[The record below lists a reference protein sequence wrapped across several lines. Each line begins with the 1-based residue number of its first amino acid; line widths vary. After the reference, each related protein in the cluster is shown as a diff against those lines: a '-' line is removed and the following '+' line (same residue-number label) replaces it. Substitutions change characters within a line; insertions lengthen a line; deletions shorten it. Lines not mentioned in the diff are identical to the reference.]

1 MKTFNTIKFAAIAA
15 FAFASVSASAKSDA
29 KVYVNN
35 FHKNNMAVVSVNSNS
50 DNNAITF
57 MEVTNEAGNTVYVS
71 KRVAPVKAA
80 QYLLDIAKLEDGA
93 YTVNFSF
100 RRGLT
105 VSKTFVVVNG
115 KVVR

>member
-1 MKTFNTIKFAAIAA
+1 MKTFNTIKVAALAVLG
-15 FAFASVSASAKSDA
+15 FASVSAYAKSDA

-35 FHKNNMAVVSVNSNS
+35 FHKNNMAVVSVNSNN
-50 DNNAITF
+50 DNNSITY

-71 KRVAPVKAA
+71 KRVAKVKAA

-93 YTVNFSF
+93 YTVSFSF
-100 RRGLT
+100 RKGQVAT
-105 VSKTFVVVNG
+105 KTFIVADG